1 MTAKARVSLV
11 AALLAIGLV
20 AGCGGSS
27 SSDTTTS
34 VNDFKADFVDAT
46 APLKQTTASIG
57 KALKGASGQTNAQLE
72 STFSNLADEWQSG
85 SAKLNSLTP
94 PPALESDFNAVK
106 GVVAAVETDL
116 KALSTAAGAGNVSAA
131 RAASIKLGRD
141 VLAAKAAAIQLQGA
155 S

>member
-1 MTAKARVSLV
+1 MMVKARLSII

-34 VNDFKADFVDAT
+34 VNDFKKDFVAAT

-57 KALKGASGQTNAQLE
+57 SALKEAPGKTNAQLAA
-72 STFSNLADEWQSG
+72 TFSDLATEWQSG
-85 SAKLNSLTP
+85 SAKLNSLSP
-94 PPALESDFNAVK
+94 PPALESEFDAVK
-106 GVVAAVETDL
+106 GAVAAVESDL

-131 RAASIKLGRD
+131 RAASIKLARD
-141 VLAAKAAAIQLQGA
+141 VEAAKAAAIKLQGA